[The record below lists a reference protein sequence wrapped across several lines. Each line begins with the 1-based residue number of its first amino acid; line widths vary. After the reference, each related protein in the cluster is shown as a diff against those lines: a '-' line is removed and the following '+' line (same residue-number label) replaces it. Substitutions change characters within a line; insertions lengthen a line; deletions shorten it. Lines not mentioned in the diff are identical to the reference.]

1 VIAAPAFPE
10 FPELVSIILHCSVD
24 PDPEQFAALAATW
37 AEPLAE
43 ARVEVVLIPKVLV
56 GP

>member
-1 VIAAPAFPE
+1 MIAVPAV
-10 FPELVSIILHCSVD
+10 PELVSIILHCSVD

-37 AEPLAE
+37 TELLVE
-43 ARVEVVLIPKVLV
+43 ARVEVVLIPKVFV